1 MSYYSVAEMETELK
15 SNVEF
20 QKYLY
25 IRGFLFTDS
34 GVNYNLD
41 EYDNAGFN
49 FEVTDEFIAEEDSN
63 GE

>member
-1 MSYYSVAEMETELK
+1 MSKNIIEGYLRETIGYK
-15 SNVEF
+15 
-20 QKYLY
+20 
-25 IRGFLFTDS
+25 
-34 GVNYNLD
+34 GVIVSDDMTMGGITKNYNLD